1 MDSTNENLVP
11 VFDVE
16 NQAQEALIKTALND
30 AGMHYIIVDPDGL
43 EFMQTEPFH
52 HHSQVRVLEH
62 EVEEAKKVIGQ
73 TIGGAI

>member
-16 NQAQEALIKTALND
+16 DQAQEALIKSALND
-30 AGMHYIIVDPDGL
+30 AGLHYIIVDPDGL
-43 EFMQTEPFH
+43 EFLQTEPFH

-62 EVEEAKKVIGQ
+62 EIDQAKSIIEQVVGED
-73 TIGGAI
+73 A